1 MNAMSPLT
9 SAGLAFGIALIP
21 TFGWLYFLFS
31 DSQKRKSLIAL
42 IFIGGIATVI
52 PLLVIQKI
60 FATFPDLNVIQII
73 PGKIPNVAIAQLIV
87 IIFLGMLEEI
97 FKQTFLR
104 VVDNKWLLIETVN
117 DSIKLAMIAALGFSF
132 AENIYP
138 YFFTL
143 LQYGSYKELM
153 GAYFVRSLFTSAM
166 HMSVAG
172 IFGYYYG
179 ISKFAIDF
187 REQSRWS
194 GEKMYL
200 TRWISWI
207 FGTPQSESF
216 REQKILRGL
225 FIAMGIHGA
234 FNFLV
239 QFQLVMPA
247 LLLVIGSF
255 GYLMFLI
262 NRKAGSLI
270 MINSDIYSHESV
282 IPKKDEDVIT
292 ELVGMWIKEKK
303 YQDVINICER
313 LLERDP
319 DNNVIKLFKV
329 QAVDL
334 LEGNDPYQKT
344 LSTLLE
350 KKPII
355 EDQSQITKWI
365 ELQKKQGNAIP
376 TNFQESAAYKKFL
389 EEENKKKEAAP
400 TFQLD
405 LNK

>member
-1 MNAMSPLT
+1 MSPLT

-21 TFGWLYFLFS
+21 TFAWMYFLFS
-31 DSQKRKSLIAL
+31 DSQKRKSVMAL
-42 IFIGGIATVI
+42 VFIGGIATVI
-52 PLLVIQKI
+52 PLLIIQKL
-60 FATFPDLNVIQII
+60 FATFPELNVVQII
-73 PGKIPNVAIAQLIV
+73 PGNIPNVAIAQLII

-104 VVDNKWLLIETVN
+104 TVDNKWLLVETVN

-187 REQSRWS
+187 REQSKWS

-200 TRWISWI
+200 TRCISWI

-255 GYLMFLI
+255 GYLMFLM
-262 NRKAGSLI
+262 NRKAGSLL
-270 MINSDIYSHESV
+270 MINSDIYSHESAM
-282 IPKKDEDVIT
+282 PKKDEDVIT
-292 ELVGMWIKEKK
+292 ELVSMWLKEKK

-319 DNNVIKLFKV
+319 NNNVIKLFKV

-350 KKPII
+350 KKTVVN
-355 EDQSQITKWI
+355 DQSQITKWI
-365 ELQKKQGNAIP
+365 ELQKKQGNTIP
-376 TNFQESAAYKKFL
+376 TNFQESVAYKKFL
-389 EEENKKKEAAP
+389 EEEGKKKEAKP

>member
-1 MNAMSPLT
+1 MSPLT

-21 TFGWLYFLFS
+21 TFAWMYFLFS
-31 DSQKRKSLIAL
+31 DSQKRKSVMAL
-42 IFIGGIATVI
+42 VFIGGIATVI
-52 PLLVIQKI
+52 PLLIIQKL
-60 FATFPDLNVIQII
+60 FATFPELNVVQII
-73 PGKIPNVAIAQLIV
+73 PGNIPNVAIAQLII

-104 VVDNKWLLIETVN
+104 TVDNKWLLVETVN

-187 REQSRWS
+187 REQSKWS

-200 TRWISWI
+200 TRCISWI

-255 GYLMFLI
+255 GYLMFLM
-262 NRKAGSLI
+262 NRKAGSLL
-270 MINSDIYSHESV
+270 MINSDIYSHESAM
-282 IPKKDEDVIT
+282 PKKDEDVIT
-292 ELVGMWIKEKK
+292 ELVSMWLKEKK

-319 DNNVIKLFKV
+319 NNNVIKLFKV

-350 KKPII
+350 KKTVVN
-355 EDQSQITKWI
+355 DQSQITKWI
-365 ELQKKQGNAIP
+365 ELQKKQGNTVP
-376 TNFQESAAYKKFL
+376 TNFQDSVAYKKFL
-389 EEENKKKEAAP
+389 EEEGKKKEAKP

>member
-21 TFGWLYFLFS
+21 TFAWMYFLFS
-31 DSQKRKSLIAL
+31 DSQKRKSVMAL
-42 IFIGGIATVI
+42 VFIGGIATVI
-52 PLLVIQKI
+52 PLLIIQKL
-60 FATFPDLNVIQII
+60 FATFPELNVVQII
-73 PGKIPNVAIAQLIV
+73 PGNIPNVAIAQLII

-104 VVDNKWLLIETVN
+104 TVDNKWLLVETVN

-187 REQSRWS
+187 REQSKWS

-200 TRWISWI
+200 TRCISWI

-255 GYLMFLI
+255 GYLMFLM
-262 NRKAGSLI
+262 NRKAGSLL
-270 MINSDIYSHESV
+270 MINSDIYSHESAM
-282 IPKKDEDVIT
+282 PKKDEDVIT
-292 ELVGMWIKEKK
+292 ELVSMWLKEKK

-319 DNNVIKLFKV
+319 NNNVIKLFKV

-350 KKPII
+350 KKTVVN
-355 EDQSQITKWI
+355 DQSQITKWI
-365 ELQKKQGNAIP
+365 ELQKKQGNTIP
-376 TNFQESAAYKKFL
+376 TNFQESVAYKKFL
-389 EEENKKKEAAP
+389 EEEGKKKEAKP

>member
-1 MNAMSPLT
+1 M
-9 SAGLAFGIALIP
+9 ALV
-21 TFGWLYFLFS
+21 
-31 DSQKRKSLIAL
+31 
-42 IFIGGIATVI
+42 FIGGIATVI
-52 PLLVIQKI
+52 PLLIIQKL
-60 FATFPDLNVIQII
+60 FATFPELNVVQII
-73 PGKIPNVAIAQLIV
+73 PGNIPNVAIAQLII

-104 VVDNKWLLIETVN
+104 TVDNKWLLVETVN

-187 REQSRWS
+187 REQSKWS

-200 TRWISWI
+200 TRCISWI

-255 GYLMFLI
+255 GYLMFLM
-262 NRKAGSLI
+262 NRKAGSLL
-270 MINSDIYSHESV
+270 MINSDIYSHESAM
-282 IPKKDEDVIT
+282 PKKDEDVIT
-292 ELVGMWIKEKK
+292 ELVSMWLKEKK

-319 DNNVIKLFKV
+319 NNNVIKLFKV

-350 KKPII
+350 KKTVVN
-355 EDQSQITKWI
+355 DQSQITKWI
-365 ELQKKQGNAIP
+365 ELQKKQGNTIP
-376 TNFQESAAYKKFL
+376 TNFQESVAYKKFL
-389 EEENKKKEAAP
+389 EEEGKKKEAKP